1 MMIDSLCQCYHWSLE
16 EAMKLTM
23 PQIIMLQHASH
34 INMKRMEARR
44 EANKQKEPEKKIA
57 GKPVEEASSEDIEMM
72 LRMVNR

>member
-44 EANKQKEPEKKIA
+44 SVTKKEAEKPTIA
-57 GKPVEEASSEDIEMM
+57 GKPIEQASSKDIELMM
-72 LRMVNR
+72 RMVNQ